1 MNTSLNTNNINDFAT
16 LLKNKPVWA
25 AYDAKYYNSNTN
37 ILPNINGNSNYIAN
51 KINGTIN
58 KSIGTGNGAIG
69 NIDYINGD
77 INSALDWN
85 TTTPTIFTLCSI
97 TRWTNTTNNNRILTT
112 KLSGWDTQG
121 HHSSGI
127 GRTAYVPINS
137 LDQTYTANTPLPNK
151 IKTDWL
157 VTCGTNGP
165 DNPIPDSIQLDG
177 IGKSINKGILA
188 NCRSMQLCI
197 NNFWGGEK
205 SDWAFSKL
213 FIWDGALTNNEL
225 KIVSNYLLNY
235 LAGFNDGDINNVKYI
250 LPYSLEIGMISN
262 TLKTNNSSINDGLIR
277 MNDKKLILQSG
288 SGNPSL
294 IVDTSNNIGIG
305 KNTPTDNFDISG
317 SVIVSNYRIHKQTN
331 PIIDSSGNINTIG
344 NLTVNNNLVLSNNN
358 FSINSSTGNVL
369 INDSLSLGNKLSINT
384 DKFSID
390 VSGNIKSSGN
400 FDISNN
406 LNINNYTLIDS
417 SGSVI
422 LNSLDVSNN
431 TNFKNIL
438 SIQNKLD
445 ANCLLSDVSFNK
457 VCINNKNLDPS
468 YNFHVVGDSHIVG
481 DLTVNGNVT
490 IMDTIQETTDQL
502 IINNNGVGPAMT
514 INQIGAQ
521 PIIDFQDDNK
531 SVFYIADNGL
541 VGIGHSQPNYT
552 LDVSGT
558 VYFLNNL
565 DVSGNLHLLN
575 NISSSNNAK
584 FNNTVDISNNLNI
597 NNKFYVDSFGN
608 ADTSGNVIVH
618 GSLISKGVLNQN
630 GIFAQSGDTTIDGSL
645 TVRKNI
651 DLSNNL
657 TVNTNSFIADIS
669 GNIKASGNFDLS
681 NNFSSNSFNI
691 DNFGNIKVPNN
702 IYLNNSLSVNN
713 FKVNFIGDISSNGTL
728 DISKNFSINT
738 NKFIIDSS
746 GNLFSNGTLDIS
758 NNLSVNTNKFT
769 LDSSGNIK
777 SVGTLDL
784 SNNFTINTNK
794 FTVDSNGNIQLL
806 GNLDLSRNL
815 TVNTNKFSVDNLGN
829 TKTLGY
835 LNMFGNFSI
844 NNNNFIA
851 NNTSGD
857 LKVKGTLDLSK
868 NLIGG
873 NGNFTVDSSGNTKVK
888 GTLDISKNLT
898 VSNVLYVKNNKVGI
912 NNSNPSYECDVS
924 GNIGT
929 LNTYLGNVNSNAG
942 FGYRSTD
949 INTNYAIMQ
958 TSTGKSTINSKDN
971 IYFTFGGVSKC
982 KLDSSGNVILNG
994 NIYEYSDLNIKKNI
1008 ETIDLALD
1016 KVKGLNGVTYNL
1028 TNKEDN
1034 RRHIGLIAQD
1044 VEKVIPEAVEED
1056 DNIKTVAYGNLVGLL
1071 IEAVK
1076 ELDEKLN

>member
-1 MNTSLNTNNINDFAT
+1 MSL
-16 LLKNKPVWA
+16 
-25 AYDAKYYNSNTN
+25 
-37 ILPNINGNSNYIAN
+37 
-51 KINGTIN
+51 
-58 KSIGTGNGAIG
+58 
-69 NIDYINGD
+69 
-77 INSALDWN
+77 
-85 TTTPTIFTLCSI
+85 
-97 TRWTNTTNNNRILTT
+97 TRYPSRGFTNTTNNQTLPEGLYSVNASSWFSPGGSNQFHPMKLFDYSYDKVSDEGWHTGGSPGESPFGGGNYILNAAGVSGGYVGNYYLDNESSYKGQWVTLTLPKKIVLQKINIIAHSNYNFINRRPNKFRIYGKNSNETNWNIIYDNLSSTYVNRICTINLNNT
-112 KLSGWDTQG
+112 SNQG
-121 HHSSGI
+121 YNNI
-127 GRTAYVPINS
+127 AFVINS
-137 LDQTYTANTPLPNK
+137 VLVSDSNK
-151 IKTDWL
+151 SVDILHFQELELYATD
-157 VTCGTNGP
+157 
-165 DNPIPDSIQLDG
+165 PI
-177 IGKSINKGILA
+177 
-188 NCRSMQLCI
+188 
-197 NNFWGGEK
+197 
-205 SDWAFSKL
+205 
-213 FIWDGALTNNEL
+213 
-225 KIVSNYLLNY
+225 
-235 LAGFNDGDINNVKYI
+235 FNII
-250 LPYSLEIGMISN
+250 EIGMISN

-294 IVDTSNNIGIG
+294 IVDTLNNIGIG

-317 SVIVSNYRIHKQTN
+317 SVIVSNYRIHKQTI

-344 NLTVNNNLVLSNNN
+344 NLTINNNLALSNNN
-358 FSINSSTGNVL
+358 FSINSTTGNVFM
-369 INDSLSLGNKLSINT
+369 NDSLLLGNKLSINT
-384 DKFSID
+384 NKFSID
-390 VSGNIKSSGN
+390 ASGNIKSSGN

-431 TNFKNIL
+431 TNFKNNL

-490 IMDTIQETTDQL
+490 IMDTIQETTEQL
-502 IINNNGVGPAMT
+502 IINNNGIGPAMT

-597 NNKFYVDSFGN
+597 NNKFYVDSSGN

-657 TVNTNSFIADIS
+657 TVNTNSFVADIS

-681 NNFSSNSFNI
+681 NNFSSNLFNI

-769 LDSSGNIK
+769 VDSSGNIK

-942 FGYRSTD
+942 FGYRSAY